1 MESLVSSLQQNNQM
15 WADWVLGSH
24 SLCFLGPLV
33 WQAGV
38 PAWMNDWKQGQ
49 DEGEGDSC
57 GLAGDMGATEGA
69 DLYST
74 FFFSKFPPMPSCP
87 RQSGN
92 TTRQLL
98 ITIYTLFHKKVTF
111 IGNFLLAP
119 PKEGGCSQNPSIPW
133 VRKEPACPKAEHTH
147 ACFIHQFS
155 QINWQYLFS
164 SYCRVG
170 AGECQNQMCKI
181 PSLPLRRSLFC
192 LEKQRKD
199 KIY

>member
-1 MESLVSSLQQNNQM
+1 MNN
-15 WADWVLGSH
+15 
-24 SLCFLGPLV
+24 
-33 WQAGV
+33 
-38 PAWMNDWKQGQ
+38 WKQGQ
-49 DEGEGDSC
+49 DEGEGDGC

-74 FFFSKFPPMPSCP
+74 FFFSKCPPMPSCP

-119 PKEGGCSQNPSIPW
+119 PKEGGCSQNPNIPW

-147 ACFIHQFS
+147 ACFIHQFG
-155 QINWQYLFS
+155 QINWQYLAATVELVLGNVKTKCVRFHPCPWEGHCFVWKS
-164 SYCRVG
+164 RERIRYT
-170 AGECQNQMCKI
+170 NK
-181 PSLPLRRSLFC
+181 
-192 LEKQRKD
+192 KN
-199 KIY
+199 